1 MQAIKKQGGALLTA
15 LFIMTLVAIVATAM
29 STRLQI
35 DIYRTRL
42 LVEYDKLY
50 MASQV
55 VTFWALDDLNRK
67 NVLFTSQNKQGLVD
81 NFPAKYAS
89 IYNQVRLSGALYDL
103 QGRFNLNNLS
113 NKKNIPVFMK
123 LLGTVSPGLTNIQK
137 KNLAFEVGYW
147 ISEYDLE
154 VGEDLST
161 SFYLSQKPAYYPSH
175 QFIKNTSEFRLL
187 KDVSAQSYLA
197 LQPFITALP
206 EVTPINLNSASKQV
220 IMSLENGLT
229 EAQADELLM
238 LRDEKG
244 FSDFKNIRELLK
256 KLNIPK
262 DQISLESK
270 YFLNIAYANT
280 NEYNLSI
287 YTLIKREQDKNGKL
301 TVSIIE
307 QSINDFQ
314 DLTGMALT

>member
-42 LVEYDKLY
+42 VVEYDKLY
-50 MASQV
+50 MASQA
-55 VTFWALDDLNRK
+55 VTFWALDDLNQKKVR
-67 NVLFTSQNKQGLVD
+67 FTSQNKQGLVD
-81 NFPAKYAS
+81 NFPGKYAT
-89 IYNQVRLSGALYDL
+89 IYNQVKLAGALYDL

-113 NKKNIPVFMK
+113 DKKYIPVFIK
-123 LLGTVSPGLTNIQK
+123 LLGNISPGLTNIQK
-137 KNLAFEVGYW
+137 KNLALEVGNW
-147 ISEYDLE
+147 VSEYDLE
-154 VGEDLST
+154 IGEDLYT
-161 SFYLSQKPAYYPSH
+161 SYYLSLKPAYYPSH
-175 QFIKNTSEFRLL
+175 QLIKNASEFRLL
-187 KDVSAQSYLA
+187 KDVSAQSYLV

-206 EVTPINLNSASKQV
+206 EVTPININSASKQV
-220 IMSLENGLT
+220 IMSLGNGLT

-238 LRDEKG
+238 FRGEKG
-244 FSDFKNIRELLK
+244 IANLKDINELLK
-256 KLNIPK
+256 KLNISK
-262 DQISLESK
+262 DQISIESK
-270 YFLNIAYANT
+270 YFLNIAYAST

-287 YTLIKREQDKNGKL
+287 YTLIKREQDKKGTL

-314 DLTGMALT
+314 DLTVPTK